1 MDDPQFPFDLTQ
13 VKFFS
18 KNKFCL
24 HCLHNIEPPLPPLP
38 LPTQPCH
45 CGGTLS
51 YLSLGCMEEVVG
63 ALSCKNFEQ
72 WKEGRLCVVLLL
84 LIK

>member
-24 HCLHNIEPPLPPLP
+24 HCLHNFEAPLPPLP
-38 LPTQPCH
+38 LT
-45 CGGTLS
+45 
-51 YLSLGCMEEVVG
+51 Y
-63 ALSCKNFEQ
+63 
-72 WKEGRLCVVLLL
+72 LLL
-84 LIK
+84 LPALPLWWHSQLPQFRVYGGSGWSFELQEL